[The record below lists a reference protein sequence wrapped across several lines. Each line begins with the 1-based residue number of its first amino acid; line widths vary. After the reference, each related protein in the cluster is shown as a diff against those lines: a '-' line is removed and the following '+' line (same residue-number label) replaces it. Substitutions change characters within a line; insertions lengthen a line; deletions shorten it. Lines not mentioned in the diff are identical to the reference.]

1 MVQHS
6 TKTLKKTREKALP
19 YAEDFAAQLLAF
31 FDVPPFKV
39 TEVLKKDGSVSLV
52 ETACELPTFEAFAK
66 VLGTTKATLVKWENA
81 HPAFAEAA
89 AKARDLQSN
98 ILIQNSLRG
107 NYSSSFAVLTA
118 KNLLGWKDGKDDAH
132 CVQKPLVVRWGNRA
146 RKNKK
151 CRSNGG
157 HSLSAALPA
166 NAHPPAVGNA
176 PLLRAGH
183 APSNGQNRLRGQPFV
198 KKRAYQHPPGAALF
212 LCGAATQTG

>member
-6 TKTLKKTREKALP
+6 TKTLKKPREKALP

-52 ETACELPTFEAFAK
+52 ETACERPTFEAFAK

-81 HPAFAEAA
+81 HPAFAQAA

-132 CVQKPLVVRWGNRA
+132 GVQKPLVVRWGEPCPE
-146 RKNKK
+146 K
-151 CRSNGG
+151 
-157 HSLSAALPA
+157 
-166 NAHPPAVGNA
+166 
-176 PLLRAGH
+176 
-183 APSNGQNRLRGQPFV
+183 
-198 KKRAYQHPPGAALF
+198 
-212 LCGAATQTG
+212 